1 MGGNLALQVDGNY
14 NDDQWFEVTN
24 EGGSLQTAY
33 NVTNARVTW
42 LRPSESLEVVGWV
55 KNVFDEEYK
64 IYNLNLGILGSTAQY
79 APPMMVGGQVRY
91 SF

>member
-1 MGGNLALQVDGNY
+1 LGGNLAFQVDGNY

-24 EGGSLQTAY
+24 AGGSLQEAY

-42 LRPSESLEVVGWV
+42 LSAEEKLELVAWV

-64 IYNLNLGILGSTAQY
+64 IYNLNLGILGNTSQY

-91 SF
+91 NF